1 MYLGIANTLWWQGI
15 FQVDDFEDASLGK
28 TIHPLPNLDVDPAI
42 RSENVVKVVMD
53 NDFVGLGM
61 MARQRCMYSGFGIG
75 VLR

>member
-1 MYLGIANTLWWQGI
+1 VYLGIGNTLWWQGI
-15 FQVDDFEDASLGK
+15 FQVDDFEDAGLRK

-61 MARQRCMYSGFGIG
+61 MSR
-75 VLR
+75 